1 MERGRQPR
9 ELCASM
15 LALRSV
21 GVESTPQ
28 GSGSARWAGTPAPP
42 GRAAHCIRG
51 CLPRPLASGSRR
63 AVVVPARDGERLSRR
78 RAAAP
83 VAEPDAPVPRP
94 VVPRIAHAPT
104 RVRRQRDAAPLARQA
119 HADLRWRRPRA
130 LRRGDGGA
138 WRVALL
144 LADQHQRAR
153 GLACLARPLARRL
166 RLRRAARGARGCLC
180 VAAPRRGRRLRRQRR
195 ARHISSI
202 DAPMV
207 LSGALSTAPLPRV
220 ASSARRAVRSC
231 TSSGRGLRSCISV
244 RRSGGSSSLDF
255 AGNSLRLTA
264 RMPRRHRAR
273 RRVARRAHGD
283 LHPGRATA

>member
-1 MERGRQPR
+1 MHQTLIRKTGEKRGRRGRMERGRQPR

-28 GSGSARWAGTPAPP
+28 GQWLGSLGGDVNLPWPRCALHTRLLAQAARQ
-42 GRAAHCIRG
+42 R
-51 CLPRPLASGSRR
+51 LRR
-63 AVVVPARDGERLSRR
+63 AVVVPARDGERLRRR
-78 RAAAP
+78 RAAHRPSTSVEVDLHGRLAP
-83 VAEPDAPVPRP
+83 APTPARGQRDAAPLARQAHADLRP
-94 VVPRIAHAPT
+94 AAPTDPTRALGHAPT
-104 RVRRQRDAAPLARQA
+104 RFRGQRDAAPLARQA

-166 RLRRAARGARGCLC
+166 RLRRAARGARCRLC

-195 ARHISSI
+195 
-202 DAPMV
+202 
-207 LSGALSTAPLPRV
+207 
-220 ASSARRAVRSC
+220 
-231 TSSGRGLRSCISV
+231 
-244 RRSGGSSSLDF
+244 
-255 AGNSLRLTA
+255 
-264 RMPRRHRAR
+264 
-273 RRVARRAHGD
+273 
-283 LHPGRATA
+283 